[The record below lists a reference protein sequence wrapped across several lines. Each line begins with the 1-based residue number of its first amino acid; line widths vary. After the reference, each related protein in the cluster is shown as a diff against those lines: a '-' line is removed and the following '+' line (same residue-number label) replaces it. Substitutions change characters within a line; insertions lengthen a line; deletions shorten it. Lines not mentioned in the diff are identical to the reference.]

1 MVDLVLRERERGNDE
16 LIDSKRTNL
25 FYFDLLAQLYSV
37 LYSNTLHKHQ
47 MVQAMSWEENLYEKL
62 KINFNLI
69 RQRERERERHTFIFF
84 FVFII

>member
-62 KINFNLI
+62 KINFN
-69 RQRERERERHTFIFF
+69 FD
-84 FVFII
+84 